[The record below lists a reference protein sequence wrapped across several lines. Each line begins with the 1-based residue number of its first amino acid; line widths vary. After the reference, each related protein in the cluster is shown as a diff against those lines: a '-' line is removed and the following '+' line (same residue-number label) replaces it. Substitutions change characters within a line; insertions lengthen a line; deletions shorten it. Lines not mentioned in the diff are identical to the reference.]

1 LADAREEMRAPR
13 PYQWRAVNRSAF
25 VGGTLA
31 SSLAPLA
38 VRAGNVDSQIA
49 SAAAEST
56 GEVGV
61 FARKMGPGA
70 PIAYNANVVFPAA
83 STIKVLILVS
93 LYAAA
98 EKSPGLLERTVRLQS
113 SDFVGGSDVLE
124 SANPGDRIRVSTLAR
139 AMIDQSDNTASNA
152 LISLLG
158 FDRIN
163 ATAQR
168 AGLKHTQLKRHFL
181 DYTAIVHHSNNLT
194 TAHDMGTLLYL
205 IERGSREALYTVASP
220 QSCREMIDIM
230 LKQED
235 RDKIARGLP
244 KGIPLANKTG
254 EIDGVR
260 NDVAIVDPFGDNPY
274 VLAVYTKDLNDFSVG
289 VIAIRNIAHSVHSTF
304 YPQN

>member
-1 LADAREEMRAPR
+1 M
-13 PYQWRAVNRSAF
+13 NRNAF
-25 VGGTLA
+25 LGGTLA
-31 SSLAPLA
+31 ASFAPLPA
-38 VRAGNVDSQIA
+38 PAGDVDSQIA
-49 SAAAEST
+49 SAAAGST

-61 FARKMGPGA
+61 FARKMGPGT
-70 PIAYNANVVFPAA
+70 PIAYNADVIFPAA

-93 LYAAA
+93 LYQAA
-98 EKSPGLLERTVRLQS
+98 EKSPGLLDSSVRLQS
-113 SDFVGGSDVLE
+113 SDFVGGSDVLQN
-124 SANPGDRIRVSTLAR
+124 ANPGDRIRVSALAR

-181 DYTAIVHHSNNLT
+181 DYTAIVRHSNNLT

-205 IERGSREALYTVASP
+205 IERGSREAVYTVASP
-220 QSCREMIDIM
+220 KSCNAMIQIM

-235 RDKIARGLP
+235 HDKIARGLP

-274 VLAVYTKDLNDFSVG
+274 ILAVYTKDLNDFSVG
-289 VIAIRNIAHSVHSTF
+289 VIAIREIAHSVHATL

>member
-1 LADAREEMRAPR
+1 
-13 PYQWRAVNRSAF
+13 VNRSAF

-31 SSLAPLA
+31 TSLVPVAA
-38 VRAGNVDSQIA
+38 RAGDVDSQIA

-56 GEVGV
+56 GYVGV
-61 FARKMGPGA
+61 FARKMGPGP

-93 LYAAA
+93 LYQAA
-98 EKSPGLLERTVRLQS
+98 EKSPGLLESTVRLQS
-113 SDFVGGSDVLE
+113 SDFVGGSDVLQN
-124 SANPGDRIRVSTLAR
+124 ANPGDRIRVSTLAN

-168 AGLKHTQLKRHFL
+168 AGLKNTQLKRHFL

-205 IERGSREALYTVASP
+205 IERGSREAISTVASP
-220 QSCREMIDIM
+220 QSCRAMIEIM

-244 KGIPLANKTG
+244 KGVPLANKTG

-289 VIAIRNIAHSVHSTF
+289 VIAIRNIAHSVHATLN
-304 YPQN
+304 PQN

>member
-1 LADAREEMRAPR
+1 M
-13 PYQWRAVNRSAF
+13 NRNAF
-25 VGGTLA
+25 LGGTLA
-31 SSLAPLA
+31 ASFAPLPA
-38 VRAGNVDSQIA
+38 PAGDVDSQIA
-49 SAAAEST
+49 SAAAGST

-70 PIAYNANVVFPAA
+70 PIAYNADVIFPAA

-93 LYAAA
+93 LYQAA
-98 EKSPGLLERTVRLQS
+98 EKSPGLLDSSVRLQS
-113 SDFVGGSDVLE
+113 SDFVGGSDVLQN
-124 SANPGDRIRVSTLAR
+124 ANPGDRIRVSALAR

-163 ATAQR
+163 ATARR

-181 DYTAIVHHSNNLT
+181 DYTAIVRHSNNLT

-205 IERGSREALYTVASP
+205 IERGSREAVYTVASP
-220 QSCREMIDIM
+220 KSCNAMIQIM

-235 RDKIARGLP
+235 HDKIARGLP

-274 VLAVYTKDLNDFSVG
+274 ILAVYTKDLNDFSVG
-289 VIAIRNIAHSVHSTF
+289 VIAIREIAHSVHATL

>member
-1 LADAREEMRAPR
+1 M
-13 PYQWRAVNRSAF
+13 NRNAF
-25 VGGTLA
+25 LGGTLA
-31 SSLAPLA
+31 ASFAPLPA
-38 VRAGNVDSQIA
+38 PAGDVDSQIA
-49 SAAAEST
+49 SAAAGST

-61 FARKMGPGA
+61 FARKMGPGT
-70 PIAYNANVVFPAA
+70 PIAYNADVIFPAA

-93 LYAAA
+93 LYQAA
-98 EKSPGLLERTVRLQS
+98 EKSPGLLDSSVRLQS
-113 SDFVGGSDVLE
+113 SDFVGGSDVLQN
-124 SANPGDRIRVSTLAR
+124 ANPGDRIRVSALAR

-163 ATAQR
+163 ATARR

-181 DYTAIVHHSNNLT
+181 DYTAIVRHSNNLT

-205 IERGSREALYTVASP
+205 IERGSREAVYTVASP
-220 QSCREMIDIM
+220 KSCNAMIQIM

-235 RDKIARGLP
+235 HDKIARGLP

-274 VLAVYTKDLNDFSVG
+274 ILAVYTKDLNDFSVG
-289 VIAIRNIAHSVHSTF
+289 VIAIREIAHSVHATL

>member
-1 LADAREEMRAPR
+1 M
-13 PYQWRAVNRSAF
+13 NRSAF
-25 VGGTLA
+25 AGGTLA
-31 SSLAPLA
+31 ASLVPLA
-38 VRAGNVDSQIA
+38 ARAGDVDSQIA

-61 FARKMGPGA
+61 FARKMGPGV

-93 LYAAA
+93 LYQAA
-98 EKSPGLLERTVRLQS
+98 EKSPGLLESTVRLQS
-113 SDFVGGSDVLE
+113 SDFVGGSDVLQN
-124 SANPGDRIRVSTLAR
+124 ANPGDRIRVSTLAN

-152 LISLLG
+152 LITLLG

-168 AGLKHTQLKRHFL
+168 AGLKNTQLKRHFL

-205 IERGSREALYTVASP
+205 IERGSREAVYTVASP
-220 QSCREMIDIM
+220 QSCRAMIQIM

-289 VIAIRNIAHSVHSTF
+289 VIAIRNIAHSVHATLN
-304 YPQN
+304 PQN